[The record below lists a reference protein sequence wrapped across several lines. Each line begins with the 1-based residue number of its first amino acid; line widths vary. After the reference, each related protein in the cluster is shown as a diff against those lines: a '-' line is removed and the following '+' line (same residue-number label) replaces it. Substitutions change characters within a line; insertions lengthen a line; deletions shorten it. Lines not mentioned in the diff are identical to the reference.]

1 MVLTCTLYWEDW
13 KKCNIKIFYPVHEE
27 IRKNIVFRVIS
38 EFTVSHLT
46 HCYCPVNPPFKE
58 LPPIASYINIPSP
71 QGNLV
76 FFRGN
81 IPAKL
86 SSANTDFHTS
96 CWKIHEK
103 SVKTDYTSWLNG
115 WTYFILFSSFIVGTR
130 GRMALKQVVLN
141 RYKTYTTSACWKIP
155 N

>member
-1 MVLTCTLYWEDW
+1 MTCTLYWEDW
-13 KKCNIKIFYPVHEE
+13 KKSNIK
-27 IRKNIVFRVIS
+27 NILPCSCRNKEKCRFSEVFRVM
-38 EFTVSHLT
+38 FTVSHLT
-46 HCYCPVNPPFKE
+46 HRYCPVNHPFKE
-58 LPPIASYINIPSP
+58 LPQITSYINIPSP
-71 QGNLV
+71 QRNLV

-81 IPAKL
+81 IPGKL

-130 GRMALKQVVLN
+130 VRVALKEIVLN
-141 RYKTYTTSACWKIP
+141 MYKTYTTSACWKIP